1 MIKFASVFSLLT
13 IALALGGCV
22 RVHHIQVASIDSTAK
37 GFPVEIVIDNIG
49 VDAAK
54 LAKSIEK
61 VNQLVYRK
69 KKPNN
74 NISNTVAL
82 LQAGPKTGAPIYDKT
97 WGEQLLNQLLEKCP
111 SARLENIYTQRL
123 STDYGDTGVT
133 REVNVVKATCL
144 E

>member
-1 MIKFASVFSLLT
+1 MTQSDV
-13 IALALGGCV
+13 
-22 RVHHIQVASIDSTAK
+22 
-37 GFPVEIVIDNIG
+37 
-49 VDAAK
+49 
-54 LAKSIEK
+54 
-61 VNQLVYRK
+61 K

-74 NISNTVAL
+74 NASNTVAL
-82 LQAGPKTGAPIYDKT
+82 LQLGPKTGAPIYDKT

-123 STDYGDTGVT
+123 STDYGDAGVT

>member
-13 IALALGGCV
+13 IALAFGGCV
-22 RVHHIQVASIDSTAK
+22 RVHHIQVASFDSTAQ
-37 GFPVEIVIDNIG
+37 GFPVEVVIDSLG
-49 VDAAK
+49 VDVAK
-54 LAKSIEK
+54 IAKNIEK
-61 VNQLVYRK
+61 VNQLISRK

-74 NISNTVAL
+74 NVSNTIAMFQL
-82 LQAGPKTGAPIYDKT
+82 GPKTGAPIYDKT

-123 STDYGDTGVT
+123 STDYGDAGVT